1 MATNPLRIGRAKG
14 TGGPFSIRLVNMKQ
28 VIRDLDEE
36 LDDAVDDIEDVLE
49 PLLDKHFKE
58 PSAKIC
64 PEDTGALKK
73 SRYTAVTRT
82 SKWNID
88 ARVGYDT
95 EYAIYVHENLD
106 ARHAPPTRAKWLEE
120 TIARNLDKFL
130 KDLERTVRRM
140 QRR

>member
-1 MATNPLRIGRAKG
+1 MATLRIGRPVG

-36 LDDAVDDIEDVLE
+36 LDDVVDDMEDALQ

-64 PEDTGALKK
+64 PEDTGRLKK
-73 SRYTAVTRT
+73 SRYSSVIRT
-82 SKWNID
+82 GKWGID

-95 EYAIYVHENLD
+95 EYAIYVHEILD
-106 ARHAPPTRAKWLEE
+106 ARHAPPTRAKFLEE
-120 TIARNLDKFL
+120 TIARNLDKFE

-140 QRR
+140 QR